1 VRRVAV
7 LALVVAGVLV
17 LVELL
22 AVPLGAQALR
32 GAVARCVAFEDLEVT
47 GLGRPASPG
56 LVVGRVRDVEVRTTG
71 VDLGALRVAEATLRT
86 DQVDL
91 PWRRSSSPPR
101 PATLEFRVGEA
112 DLEAAVRAAL
122 PIGLPVRVDL
132 RDGIASLGASGL
144 PASLE
149 VAVEVEADGTVVLR
163 PAAGVELLD
172 RLGLARRFP
181 PTDAFRASSIVI
193 GDGELT
199 AAGQVRF
206 SGEGCTE
213 PLSEAA

>member
-1 VRRVAV
+1 V
-7 LALVVAGVLV
+7 LALAVAGVLL

-22 AVPLGAQALR
+22 AVPVGARALR
-32 GAVARCVAFEDLEVT
+32 GAVARCVTYEDLEVT
-47 GLGRPASPG
+47 GLGRPALPG

-71 VDLGALRVAEATLRT
+71 VDLGELRVAEATLRI
-86 DQVDL
+86 DEVDL
-91 PWRRSSSPPR
+91 PWRRGTSPPR

-112 DLEAAVRAAL
+112 DLEAAIRGAL
-122 PIGLPVRVDL
+122 PLAIPVRVDL

-144 PASLE
+144 ATTLE

-163 PAAGVELLD
+163 PAGGVELLD

-181 PTDAFRASSIVI
+181 PSEAFRPSSIVI

-213 PLSEAA
+213 PISDAA

>member
-1 VRRVAV
+1 V
-7 LALVVAGVLV
+7 LALAVAGVLL

-22 AVPLGAQALR
+22 AVPVGARALR
-32 GAVARCVAFEDLEVT
+32 GAVARCVTYEDLEVT
-47 GLGRPASPG
+47 GLGRPALPG

-71 VDLGALRVAEATLRT
+71 VDLGELRVAEATLRI
-86 DQVDL
+86 DEVDL
-91 PWRRSSSPPR
+91 PWRRGTSPPR

-112 DLEAAVRAAL
+112 DLEAAIRGAL
-122 PIGLPVRVDL
+122 PLAIPVRVDL

-144 PASLE
+144 ATTLE

-163 PAAGVELLD
+163 PAGGVELLD
-172 RLGLARRFP
+172 RLGLAHRFP
-181 PTDAFRASSIVI
+181 PSEAFRPSSIVI

-213 PLSEAA
+213 PISDAA

>member
-1 VRRVAV
+1 V
-7 LALVVAGVLV
+7 LALAVAGVLL

-22 AVPLGAQALR
+22 AVPVGARALR
-32 GAVARCVAFEDLEVT
+32 GAVARCVTYEDLEVT
-47 GLGRPASPG
+47 GLGRPALPG

-71 VDLGALRVAEATLRT
+71 VDLGELRVAEATLRI
-86 DQVDL
+86 DEVDL
-91 PWRRSSSPPR
+91 PWRRGTSPPR

-112 DLEAAVRAAL
+112 DLEAAIRGAL
-122 PIGLPVRVDL
+122 PLAIPVRVDL

-144 PASLE
+144 APTLE

-163 PAAGVELLD
+163 PAGGVELLD

-181 PTDAFRASSIVI
+181 PSEAFRPSSIVI
-193 GDGELT
+193 GDGELA

-213 PLSEAA
+213 PISDAA